1 MKYTGF
7 RDGIFV
13 TPARFN
19 AMKSK
24 MTENMMM
31 REYVDEDDDLI
42 DT

>member
-24 MTENMMM
+24 MTENMI
-31 REYVDEDDDLI
+31 RDYVDEDDDLI